1 MDPLRYASKTE
12 MNEMAAK
19 RKSFPSLSHRNHL
32 EMDDDSF
39 ITARRR
45 ERERVDF
52 FSLLYNFVNF
62 LSTKKL
68 SRVVIK
74 YDLNARSI

>member
-39 ITARRR
+39 ITGGRHGRGSIY
-45 ERERVDF
+45 F
-52 FSLLYNFVNF
+52 FLLYNFVNF
-62 LSTKKL
+62 LSIKNYREL
-68 SRVVIK
+68 S
-74 YDLNARSI
+74 